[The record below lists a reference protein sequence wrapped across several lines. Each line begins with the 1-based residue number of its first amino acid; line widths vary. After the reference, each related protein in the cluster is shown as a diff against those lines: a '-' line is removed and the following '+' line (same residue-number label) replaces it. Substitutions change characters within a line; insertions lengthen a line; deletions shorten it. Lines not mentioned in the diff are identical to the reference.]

1 MKRNAKITAVILSLV
16 VLMTSF
22 FTISASAADVN
33 YSVVGVSGEKGDT
46 VTVTVK
52 LSSAVELWGGIVSL
66 SYNSSELEYVS
77 SSKGDVVSTGSLN
90 NNGSRVTFAGT
101 YSKTSGTV
109 FTVKFKILKS
119 SGTSALTLT
128 SSENID
134 SDGKTHSCAVSNGTV
149 TISGGSNGKPG
160 DVNENGLVTS
170 IDARYVLQYVVGDK
184 ELSDSQLAVA
194 DMNGDGNVTAI
205 DARMILEM
213 AVA

>member
-1 MKRNAKITAVILSLV
+1 MKRNTKITAVILSLV

-33 YSVVGVSGEKGDT
+33 YSVTNVSGEKGDT
-46 VTVTVK
+46 VTVSVK

-66 SYNSSELEYVS
+66 RYNSSELEYVS
-77 SSKGDVVSTGSLN
+77 CSKGDAVSSGSLN
-90 NNGSRVTFAGT
+90 NNGSAVTFAGT
-101 YSKTSGTV
+101 YDKKSGTV
-109 FTVKFKILKS
+109 FTVKFKILKG

-134 SDGKTHSCAVSNGTV
+134 ADGKTHSCAVSNGTV
-149 TISGGSNGKPG
+149 TVSAGKMG

-184 ELSDSQLAVA
+184 ELTDSQLAVA

-205 DARMILEM
+205 DARKILEM
-213 AVA
+213 VVA

>member
-1 MKRNAKITAVILSLV
+1 MKRNTKITAVVLSV
-16 VLMTSF
+16 VLLMMSF

-33 YSVVGVSGEKGDT
+33 YSVTNVSGEKGDT

-52 LSSAVELWGGIVSL
+52 LSSGVDLWGGVVRL

-77 SSKGDVVSTGSLN
+77 SSKGDAVSSGSLN
-90 NNGSRVTFAGT
+90 NNGSSVTFAGT
-101 YSKTSGTV
+101 YDAKSGTV

-134 SDGKTHSCAVSNGTV
+134 SDGKTYGCSVSNGTV
-149 TISGGSNGKPG
+149 TISAGKMG
-160 DVNENGLVTS
+160 DVDENRFVTS
-170 IDARYVLQYVVGDK
+170 MDARYVLQYVVGDR
-184 ELSDSQLAVA
+184 ELSETQLVVA
-194 DMNGDGNVTAI
+194 DVNGDGNVTAI

-213 AVA
+213 AIL

>member
-1 MKRNAKITAVILSLV
+1 MKRNTKITAVILSLV
-16 VLMTSF
+16 MLMVSF

-33 YSVVGVSGEKGDT
+33 YSVTNVSGEKGDT
-46 VTVTVK
+46 VTVTVN
-52 LSSAVELWGGIVSL
+52 LTSGVELWGGIVKL
-66 SYNSSELEYVS
+66 SYNSSELQYVS
-77 SSKGDVVSTGSLN
+77 CSKGDAVSSGSLN
-90 NNGSRVTFAGT
+90 NNGSSVTFAGT
-101 YSKTSGTV
+101 YAKTSGTV

-149 TISGGSNGKPG
+149 TVLAGKMG
-160 DVNENGLVTS
+160 DVNGNGLVTS
-170 IDARYVLQYVVGDK
+170 IDARYALQYVVGDR
-184 ELSDSQLAVA
+184 ELSDTQLAVA

-213 AVA
+213 AVL

>member
-1 MKRNAKITAVILSLV
+1 MKRNTKITAVILSLV

-33 YSVVGVSGEKGDT
+33 YSVATVSGEKGDT
-46 VTVTVK
+46 VTVSVK
-52 LSSAVELWGGIVSL
+52 LSSGVELWGGIVSL
-66 SYNSSELEYVS
+66 GYNSSELEYVS

-119 SGTSALTLT
+119 SGSSALTLT

-134 SDGKTHSCAVSNGTV
+134 SDGKTYGCSVTNGSV
-149 TISGGSNGKPG
+149 VVASGKMG
-160 DVNENGLVTS
+160 DVNENGFVTS
-170 IDARYVLQYVVGDK
+170 IDARYALQYVVGDK
-184 ELSDSQLAVA
+184 ELTESQLIVA